1 MSRAGAFLRLG
12 AAMAIALALSGCV
25 SLLPKSKPA
34 QLYRFGATHAQPT
47 RRPPGSSTVG
57 VFWSDGAFQRESAA
71 DRILTVTGDKVAYIA
86 EVRWAA
92 PAEVLFDQAVFDAF
106 DAAGGRVR
114 LAPRGAPAPTDFV
127 LRVDVRDFET
137 RYESGPNAAPTVLVR
152 LHAPLPRDRGH
163 TLLSDQRFEAR
174 APAADNRVGA
184 IVAAYDKAVNDVLA
198 QLVAWTN
205 EKTS

>member
-1 MSRAGAFLRLG
+1 MIRARGFLRLG
-12 AAMAIALALSGCV
+12 AATAAALALSGCV

-34 QLYRFGATHAQPT
+34 QLYRFGATHAAPAP
-47 RRPPGSSTVG
+47 RPPAASTVG
-57 VFWSDGAFQRESAA
+57 VFWSNGAFQRESAA

-114 LAPRGAPAPTDFV
+114 LAPRGTPAPTDFV

-137 RYESGPNAAPTVLVR
+137 RYEAGPNAAPTVLVR
-152 LHAPLPRDRGH
+152 LHATLTRDREH
-163 TLLSDQRFEAR
+163 TLIADQLFEAR

-184 IVAAYDKAVNDVLA
+184 IVAAYDKAVNDALG

-205 EKTS
+205 DKTS